1 MSGPHREGLVEDVA
15 RARRVEWL
23 GIAYLCSTV
32 TILVFVMSGSQAL
45 KTEFVGDALSVIPP
59 ILFLIGDRVSAK
71 EPSETYPFGY
81 ERAVA
86 AGYLGAALALL
97 ATGAYL
103 CGDSAWKLIAREH
116 PIIGGVSVFG
126 HVIWIG
132 WLAIPAL
139 LWSAVPAYF
148 LGRAKRRLAMKI
160 NDKVLI
166 ADARTNAA
174 DWQSAGAAILGVLG
188 IAWG

>member
-1 MSGPHREGLVEDVA
+1 MTEVSGPRREGLVEDVS
-15 RARRVEWL
+15 RARRLEWL
-23 GIAYLCSTV
+23 GLAYLCSTV

-45 KTEFVGDALSVIPP
+45 KTEFVGDALSMIAP
-59 ILFLIGDRVSAK
+59 ILFLVGDRVSAR

-103 CGDSAWKLIAREH
+103 CGDSARKLISREH

-126 HVIWIG
+126 HVVG
-132 WLAIPAL
+132 
-139 LWSAVPAYF
+139 
-148 LGRAKRRLAMKI
+148 
-160 NDKVLI
+160 
-166 ADARTNAA
+166 
-174 DWQSAGAAILGVLG
+174 SAGSPFRRCCGARFRPTSSAGRSG
-188 IAWG
+188 GWRRRSTTRS